1 MTEKIANFILELVP
15 APGTGSFALGTPVA
29 HRLPWSAGVTLG
41 LFVPP
46 AQVFYFADDT
56 TQQEWGYGTYTTGR
70 LTRDVVLGTS
80 AGNLT
85 KLNFNASPVY
95 VYPEIPAERVVS
107 RDPTSGDLSVA
118 YNITTTADVS
128 AQDITATGTV
138 TLGLDPALPLQAA
151 TKGYVDNKGIIVST
165 IMPAAPHAGLLWFN
179 SADVQT
185 YCYYSDGGSSQWVAL
200 SNPSTGTGA
209 GTTPFDFP
217 NLPATGAT
225 VTSPSGAV
233 YRYDGTKWTAVAQT
247 GGGSGGI
254 TEAPTDGQSYVRR
267 GSTAAWVANA
277 IASTTS
283 PVMNGAASPG
293 ASANWARGDHSHPS
307 DTTKLSQSTADGRY
321 FLQSG
326 GSISGN
332 VTIGA
337 GLTTSGGATFGG
349 NVLCQSNLTVTSALG
364 VQGSQSINGS
374 LSCGGAVVVATATV
388 GQSQFYLAATSGE
401 RLIAWQP
408 GYYDSWL
415 PGQLVRR
422 WVLNS
427 TQVFWLDSAG
437 NITITGTGYKGGG
450 GSWAA
455 TSDARIKTVLGDY
468 DAGLAE
474 VIRLHPVEYQYL
486 NNHGV
491 PGDTSDTPA
500 PPDDKVYRGLVAQEA
515 ETVMPEMVTQTK
527 GVIDGVHVDDFRVL
541 DTTAL
546 TFALV
551 NAVRELNAMVV
562 SLQAQVDQLSAAA

>member
-85 KLNFNASPVY
+85 KLNFNTSPVY
-95 VYPEIPAERVVS
+95 VYPEVPAERVVS
-107 RDPTSGDLSVA
+107 RDPTSGDLIVP
-118 YNITTTADVS
+118 YNITTSADLS
-128 AQDITATGTV
+128 AQDITSTGTV
-138 TLGLDPALPLQAA
+138 TLGLDPSLPMQAS
-151 TKGYVDNKGIIVST
+151 TKNYVDNKGIIVST
-165 IMPAAPHAGLLWFN
+165 IMPAAPKPGLLWFN
-179 SADVQT
+179 SADVQM
-185 YCYYSDGGSSQWVAL
+185 YCYYYDGGSSQWVAV

-209 GTTPFDFP
+209 GTAPFDFP

-233 YRYDGTKWTAVAQT
+233 YRYDGSKWTAVAQT
-247 GGGSGGI
+247 GGGTGGI

-277 IASTTS
+277 VASTS
-283 PVMNGAASPG
+283 APVMDGSASAG
-293 ASANWARGDHSHPS
+293 ASAAWARGDHSHPS
-307 DTTKLSQSTADGRY
+307 DSSKLSQATADGRY
-321 FLQSG
+321 FLQTG

-337 GLTTSGGATFGG
+337 GLTTSAGATFGG
-349 NVLCQSNLTVTSALG
+349 NVLCQSNLTVSASLG
-364 VQGSQSINGS
+364 VSGSQTLTGGLQVGASIAIQTTTIG
-374 LSCGGAVVVATATV
+374 T
-388 GQSQFYLAATSGE
+388 GQMYLAANSTE
-401 RLIAWQP
+401 RLLNWQP
-408 GYYDSWL
+408 NNYDSWL
-415 PGQLVRR
+415 PGQLIRR
-422 WVLNS
+422 MVLGGVQTCWWDTS
-427 TQVFWLDSAG
+427 G
-437 NITITGTGYKGGG
+437 NIAISGTGFKPGG
-450 GSWAA
+450 GSWNAS
-455 TSDARIKTVLGDY
+455 SDARIKNVICDY
-468 DAGLAE
+468 TAGLAD

-486 NNHGV
+486 NNHSN
-491 PGDTSDTPA
+491 PGDDTDAPT

-527 GVIDGVHVDDFRVL
+527 GMIDGVHVEDFRVL

-551 NAVRELNAMVV
+551 NAIRELNAKVDA
-562 SLQAQVDQLSAAA
+562 LQAQVDQLSAAA